1 MYNVLTMKSLIKFT
15 LLAVLLSTIF
25 LNTKSDKVLAQTS
38 QYMRV
43 LTDGAIIYS
52 DGDLT
57 EPMFEIPKT
66 YYVKVESKISSTVKV
81 SYGDGSKDCPVIIGY
96 MSETDLSPATVEPT
110 APFSIIKVS
119 TDTSDIL
126 FNDVELKTPYFNL
139 PKNEVMYYYGEI
151 ESGDKVLCYVY
162 YSKKLGYVDKTCLN
176 PFSVTPNPDPIESEE
191 EPPTNEEPTTDKQP
205 TVSTFPLGENLQL
218 IIIVGI
224 SVVSISVVYFLF
236 KPQKNRTGEEQ
247 NEFSTD

>member
-1 MYNVLTMKSLIKFT
+1 MKSFIKFAIT
-15 LLAVLLSTIF
+15 TAFISTIF
-25 LNTKSDKVLAQTS
+25 LFPKHNVVLAES
-38 QYMRV
+38 PEYLRV
-43 LTDGAIIYS
+43 LSDGAIIYS
-52 DGDLT
+52 DPNLT

-66 YYVKVESKISSTVKV
+66 YYVKIENKTSYFVKV

-96 MSETDLSPATVEPT
+96 MNESDLTPALTQPT
-110 APFSIIKVS
+110 NPFSIIKVS

-139 PKNEVMYYYGEI
+139 PKNEVMFYYGEI
-151 ESGDKVLCYVY
+151 KSNDRVLCYVY

-176 PFSVTPNPDPIESEE
+176 PFSITPNPDPTQNEIDIPEKEE
-191 EPPTNEEPTTDKQP
+191 EESTNQPTTQ
-205 TVSTFPLGENLQL
+205 SLLIGENLQVL
-218 IIIVGI
+218 IIIGI

>member
-1 MYNVLTMKSLIKFT
+1 MKSFIKFALAT
-15 LLAVLLSTIF
+15 ALISIGLLHPQT
-25 LNTKSDKVLAQTS
+25 NKVLAES
-38 QYMRV
+38 SLYMRV
-43 LTDGAIIYS
+43 LSQSAIIYA
-52 DGDLT
+52 DQNLT
-57 EPMFEIPKT
+57 EPMFEVPKT
-66 YYVKVESKISSTVKV
+66 YYVKVESKSNSTIKV

-96 MSETDLSPATVEPT
+96 MKESDLSPALTEPT
-110 APFSIIKVS
+110 TPFAIIKVS

-151 ESGDKVLCYVY
+151 ESGDRILCYVY
-162 YSKKLGYVDKTCLN
+162 YSKKLGYVDKSCLN
-176 PFSVTPNPDPIESEE
+176 PFSITPNPDPIETETVLPE
-191 EPPTNEEPTTDKQP
+191 NNEQEVTTQP
-205 TVSTFPLGENLQL
+205 SQNAFMLGENLQV
-218 IIIVGI
+218 IIIIGI

>member
-1 MYNVLTMKSLIKFT
+1 MKSFINFAVLTA
-15 LLAVLLSTIF
+15 LLTIMF
-25 LNTKSDKVLAQTS
+25 IYPSNNKVLAQSS

-43 LTDGAIIYS
+43 LSDGAIIYS
-52 DGDLT
+52 DGDLN

-96 MSETDLSPATVEPT
+96 MNEADLSPALIEPT

-139 PKNEVMYYYGEI
+139 PKNEIMYYYGEI

-176 PFSVTPNPDPIESEE
+176 PFSVTPNPDPIEIEE
-191 EPPTNEEPTTDKQP
+191 ETPPTDQSTNNEQP

-218 IIIVGI
+218 IIIIGI

-236 KPQKNRTGEEQ
+236 KPQKNRVSDEQ
-247 NEFSTD
+247 NEFSSD